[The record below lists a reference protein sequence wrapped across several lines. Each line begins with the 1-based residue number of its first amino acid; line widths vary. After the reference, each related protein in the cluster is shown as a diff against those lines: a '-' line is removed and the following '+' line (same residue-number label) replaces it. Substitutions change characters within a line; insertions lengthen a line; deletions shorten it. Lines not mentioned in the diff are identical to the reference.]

1 MTLSEPEL
9 KPFLVSNDALGDS
22 AELRS
27 RMERDGYLFIKNLLS
42 QESVKKTR
50 REIVALLEAAKW
62 LKEGAN
68 PMEAVAAPGVR
79 HVEPEPGYMEVYNEL
94 IKGEE
99 FNRLALD
106 SDLIHTLDAL
116 FGEPTLAHSRNI
128 ARIIFPH
135 NTLYTTPSH
144 QDYIH
149 IQGTMETYTTW
160 APLGDCPKDLGSLV
174 VLQGSHK
181 AGVLPVESAYG
192 AGGLGINTEAL
203 PYQWVGSDFER
214 GDVVIFHSLTV
225 HKALPN
231 LADEQIRLSVDFRYQ
246 PVSHPI
252 DKSSL
257 EPHHNRMTWEEVYAN
272 WKSDEGK
279 YYWRDLPIRYA
290 DYDPK
295 VLELRAAVWGAK
307 KETSQS

>member
-1 MTLSEPEL
+1 MTSLEQDIP
-9 KPFLVSNDALGDS
+9 PFIVSNSALGDS
-22 AELRS
+22 VELKR
-27 RMERDGYLFIKNLLS
+27 RMAQDGYLFFKNLIS
-42 QESVKKTR
+42 QESIGRTR
-50 REIVALLEAAKW
+50 QEITTLLQSADW
-62 LKEGAN
+62 LKPGTAALD
-68 PMEAVAAPGVR
+68 AVAAPGANY
-79 HVEPEPGYMEVYNEL
+79 VEPAPDYMQVYSEL

-106 SDLIHTLDAL
+106 PNLVAMLDTL

-149 IQGTMETYTTW
+149 IQGAMETYTAW
-160 APLGDCPKDLGSLV
+160 IPLGDCPKELGSLA

-181 AGVLPVESAYG
+181 TGLLPVESAYG
-192 AGGLGINTEAL
+192 AGGLGINTESL
-203 PYQWVGSDFER
+203 PYTWIGSDFER
-214 GDVVIFHSLTV
+214 GDVVVFHSLTV

-246 PVSHPI
+246 PLSHPI

-257 EPHHNRMTWEEVYAN
+257 MPHHSRLTWEEIYAN
-272 WKSDEGK
+272 WKSDEAK

-290 DYDPK
+290 GHDPK
-295 VLELRAAVWGAK
+295 ALELRASANQPK
-307 KETSQS
+307 KETETP